1 MSVVKEQRVLAFTL
15 SLFSQ
20 FPIASTPLGL
30 TDTSHNSQPADL
42 VSLPTEEFREIDS
55 LEISIYLIGPGDIL
69 ELILF
74 DVPELSGPVTVLSDG
89 SVSIP
94 LVGNVMMNGLTLQQ
108 AAEKAQKLL
117 TKELLRPQLQLRV
130 IEARPIRVSV
140 VGAVERPGLYSLSN
154 RELSQT
160 EGAPVTTS
168 TGPPTVVDAIV
179 KAGGIT
185 PQANL
190 RSVRLQRRLP
200 GIPKRFKLT
209 QLNLLELLLE
219 GDQQHNPILFDGDTI
234 KIDRAQETPSDAIEL
249 VSSNLSPR
257 VIEVNVIGEVNN
269 PGLLRLRANTPLVQ
283 AILAAGGLKDWRANV
298 GNVELVRINSN
309 GSATLRR
316 LRFNIGSDASNE
328 TNPPLRSG
336 DTVRVNPSF
345 LAKGSDAVKVFSEP
359 VGGLVTIWTLFRL
372 IQPIQPAN

>member
-1 MSVVKEQRVLAFTL
+1 MKEQRVLAFTL

-30 TDTSHNSQPADL
+30 TDTSHSSQPADL

-55 LEISIYLIGPGDIL
+55 LEISSYLIGPGDIL

>member
-1 MSVVKEQRVLAFTL
+1 MKEQRVLAFTL

-30 TDTSHNSQPADL
+30 TDTSHSSQPADL

-55 LEISIYLIGPGDIL
+55 LEISSYLIGAGDVL

-74 DVPELSGPVTVLSDG
+74 DLPELSGPVNVLSDG

-108 AAEKAQKLL
+108 AAEKAEKLL

-140 VGAVERPGLYSLSN
+140 VGAVERPGLYSLST

-234 KIDRAQETPSDAIEL
+234 KLDRAQETPSDAIEL

>member
-1 MSVVKEQRVLAFTL
+1 MKEQRVLAFTL

-30 TDTSHNSQPADL
+30 TDTSHSSQPADL

-55 LEISIYLIGPGDIL
+55 LEISSYLIGPGDIL

-234 KIDRAQETPSDAIEL
+234 KLDRAQETPSDAIEL

-372 IQPIQPAN
+372 IQPIQPTN

>member
-1 MSVVKEQRVLAFTL
+1 MKEQRVLAFTL

-30 TDTSHNSQPADL
+30 TDTSHSSQPADL

-55 LEISIYLIGPGDIL
+55 LEISSYLIGPGDIL

-234 KIDRAQETPSDAIEL
+234 KLDRAQETPSDAIEL

>member
-1 MSVVKEQRVLAFTL
+1 MKEQRVLAFTL

-30 TDTSHNSQPADL
+30 TDTSHSSQPADL

-55 LEISIYLIGPGDIL
+55 LEISSYLIGPGDIL

-234 KIDRAQETPSDAIEL
+234 KLDRAQETQSDAIEL

>member
-1 MSVVKEQRVLAFTL
+1 MKEQRVLAFTL

-30 TDTSHNSQPADL
+30 TDTSHSQPADL

-55 LEISIYLIGPGDIL
+55 LEISSYLIGPGDIL

-234 KIDRAQETPSDAIEL
+234 KLDRAQETPSDAIEL

>member
-1 MSVVKEQRVLAFTL
+1 MKEQRVLAFTL

-30 TDTSHNSQPADL
+30 TDTSHSSQPADR

-55 LEISIYLIGPGDIL
+55 LEISSYLIGPGDIL

-117 TKELLRPQLQLRV
+117 AKQLLRPQLQLRV

-234 KIDRAQETPSDAIEL
+234 KLDRAQETPSDAIEL

>member
-1 MSVVKEQRVLAFTL
+1 MKEQRVLAFTL

-30 TDTSHNSQPADL
+30 TDTSHSSQPADL

-55 LEISIYLIGPGDIL
+55 LEISSYLIGPGDIL

-94 LVGNVMMNGLTLQQ
+94 LVGNVMMNGLTLHQ